1 MRPRLVSVRCA
12 NHPLRTATFAKAPVD
27 ESDAN
32 ALSVGEF
39 TTPDP
44 TCSGL

>member
-1 MRPRLVSVRCA
+1 VRPRLVSVRYA
-12 NHPLRTATFAKAPVD
+12 NHPLRTSTFAKAPVD
-27 ESDAN
+27 ESDAT
-32 ALSVGEF
+32 ALPVGEF